1 MSAKCIGIYR
11 PPFRV
16 QSGGAIQ
23 FSPSPN
29 RSAPQWSATRKV
41 PLVDFWR
48 KSWIDVAKSASH
60 QLSQSEI
67 ASDKPCYQHL
77 PERQCPVNALV
88 FSDYKAAPI
97 RRAIL
102 QGRVSSERRDGLTP
116 HWLSHRIVTC

>member
-11 PPFRV
+11 PPFRM

-48 KSWIDVAKSASH
+48 KSWIDVAKSSYHHVSQIEIDGDNPGYPTLIQLGRTPWVIQPVFIDLPRYAS
-60 QLSQSEI
+60 
-67 ASDKPCYQHL
+67 
-77 PERQCPVNALV
+77 
-88 FSDYKAAPI
+88 
-97 RRAIL
+97 
-102 QGRVSSERRDGLTP
+102 
-116 HWLSHRIVTC
+116 

>member
-48 KSWIDVAKSASH
+48 KSWVDVAKSSSH
-60 QLSQSEI
+60 HLSQTEIDGDNPCSQQLSRTSSCQVTVWQELAHFGLSN
-67 ASDKPCYQHL
+67 
-77 PERQCPVNALV
+77 R
-88 FSDYKAAPI
+88 APF
-97 RRAIL
+97 L
-102 QGRVSSERRDGLTP
+102 
-116 HWLSHRIVTC
+116 

>member
-48 KSWIDVAKSASH
+48 KSWIDVAKSSSH
-60 QLSQSEI
+60 HLSQSKIDPYSI
-67 ASDKPCYQHL
+67 AFAAQV
-77 PERQCPVNALV
+77 PVFIGVEQRTND
-88 FSDYKAAPI
+88 SP
-97 RRAIL
+97 
-102 QGRVSSERRDGLTP
+102 GDG
-116 HWLSHRIVTC
+116 